1 MITNLTILYI
11 IASGILALFV
21 ALFQYIHKMKRNLI
35 NWSLATL
42 RFVTV
47 FSLLLLIINPK
58 FDKNVIKVVK
68 PILAV
73 AVDNSQSIKY
83 LNKDSLSKIAT
94 ELILGNSGLSEKYD
108 IKTYSFGKQLNQNKF
123 LNFNEKQTNI
133 TKAIQDIESIH
144 ESQIAPIVLI
154 SDGNQT
160 IGTNYG
166 YASKAFKQAV
176 FPLILGDSIF
186 NTDLKILQ
194 INVNKYAYLNNKFP
208 VEIFCSYLG
217 NKTIS
222 TELTISSG
230 NQTIHKELLE
240 FSPEV
245 NSRIITPLIKTTK
258 VGQQAYQVSLKP
270 IQNEKN
276 KVNNLKYISLE
287 TIDEFSKVA
296 LISTIS
302 HPDIGALKTS
312 IESNKQRLVDIL
324 KPEEFIATN
333 ESYGLVILY
342 QPNTEFNNVFE
353 RTKKMNNNVFIIGG
367 SNTQWSF
374 LNEIQSDFYQE
385 VTGQNE
391 SFQGKINLDFM
402 NFNSTDYRFISHP
415 PLTTEFGQVS
425 IKTQYE
431 TLLYKSVNGVLTNEP
446 LWFTYENNSSRNSV
460 LLAENLWKWRMYSF
474 QQNLNFVTFDSF
486 IAKVIQ
492 YLDVK
497 NQDNRLIV
505 DYQSV
510 YDGGQELEISAQYFN
525 KNYELDSNANIE
537 ITFTNNKSGLQ
548 LEFPMITDS
557 YSYKLDLSV
566 LDAGAYSFE
575 VKVNKESLR
584 KSGVIEILEFNIEQQ
599 FLNSDVSQLE
609 QLSINT
615 STTMYFDSQIN
626 ELIDQLLS
634 ENRFYSVQKIT
645 KKSVYL
651 LDITFM
657 LFLLFSSLTTEWLIR
672 KYRGLT

>member
-21 ALFQYIHKMKRNLI
+21 ALFQYIYIMKRNLI

-367 SNTQWSF
+367 SNTQWRF

-391 SFQGKINLDFM
+391 LFQGKINLDFM

-537 ITFTNNKSGLQ
+537 ITFTNNKSGRQ

-575 VKVNKESLR
+575 VKVNKEPLL

-657 LFLLFSSLTTEWLIR
+657 LFLLFSSLTTEWLVR
-672 KYRGLT
+672 KYKGLT

>member
-367 SNTQWSF
+367 SNTQWRF

-615 STTMYFDSQIN
+615 STTMFFDSQIN

-672 KYRGLT
+672 KYKGLT

>member
-21 ALFQYIHKMKRNLI
+21 ALFQYIYIMKRNLI

-160 IGTNYG
+160 IGPNYG

-367 SNTQWSF
+367 SNTQWRF
-374 LNEIQSDFYQE
+374 LNEIQSDFYLE

-537 ITFTNNKSGLQ
+537 ITFTNNKSGRQ

-615 STTMYFDSQIN
+615 STTMFFDSQIN

-657 LFLLFSSLTTEWLIR
+657 LFLLFSSLTTEWLVR
-672 KYRGLT
+672 KYKGLT

>member
-537 ITFTNNKSGLQ
+537 ITFTNNKSGRQ

-672 KYRGLT
+672 KYKGLT

>member
-21 ALFQYIHKMKRNLI
+21 ALFQYIYKMKRNLI

-83 LNKDSLSKIAT
+83 LNKDSLSQLAT

-133 TKAIQDIESIH
+133 TKAIQDIESIY

-367 SNTQWSF
+367 SNTQWRF
-374 LNEIQSDFYQE
+374 LNEIQSDFYLE

-525 KNYELDSNANIE
+525 KNYELDPNANIE
-537 ITFTNNKSGLQ
+537 ITFTNNKSGRQ

-634 ENRFYSVQKIT
+634 DNRFYSVQKIT

-672 KYRGLT
+672 KYKGLT

>member
-21 ALFQYIHKMKRNLI
+21 ALFQYIYKMKRNLI

-83 LNKDSLSKIAT
+83 LNKDSLSKLAT

-367 SNTQWSF
+367 SNTQWRF
-374 LNEIQSDFYQE
+374 LNEIQSDFYLE

-525 KNYELDSNANIE
+525 KNYELDPNANIE
-537 ITFTNNKSGLQ
+537 ITFTNNKSGRQ

-634 ENRFYSVQKIT
+634 DNRFYSVQKIT

-672 KYRGLT
+672 KYKGLT

>member
-1 MITNLTILYI
+1 VITNLTILYI

-21 ALFQYIHKMKRNLI
+21 ALFQYIYKMKRNLI

-83 LNKDSLSKIAT
+83 LNKDSLSKLAT

-367 SNTQWSF
+367 SNTQWHF
-374 LNEIQSDFYQE
+374 LNEIQSDFYLE

-537 ITFTNNKSGLQ
+537 ITFTNNKSGRQ

-672 KYRGLT
+672 KYKGLT

>member
-21 ALFQYIHKMKRNLI
+21 ALFQYIYKMKRNLI

-83 LNKDSLSKIAT
+83 LNKDSLSQLAT

-367 SNTQWSF
+367 SNTQWRF
-374 LNEIQSDFYQE
+374 LNEIQSDFYLE

-537 ITFTNNKSGLQ
+537 ITFTNNKSGRQ

-634 ENRFYSVQKIT
+634 DNRFYSVQKIT

-672 KYRGLT
+672 KYKGLT